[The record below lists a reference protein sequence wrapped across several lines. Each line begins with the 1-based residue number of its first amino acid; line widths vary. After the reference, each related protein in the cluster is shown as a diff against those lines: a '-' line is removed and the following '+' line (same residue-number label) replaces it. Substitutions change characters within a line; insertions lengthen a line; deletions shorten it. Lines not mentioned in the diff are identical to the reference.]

1 MSQNQPSGGR
11 RNDAL
16 FSLPTGEDLA
26 TFDSYLE
33 AQQLVNTLVTGGVPA
48 RSLAIVGSNV
58 SVVERVT
65 GRVGYGRAAL
75 SSAVSGSWLGALAG
89 LAFIVIN
96 PSDFITPLL
105 GGILI
110 GAGLGMV
117 VGMATFSFSRG
128 PKRLFRSMQQVI
140 AQSYRVVVD
149 SASHGMAQSVMA
161 KDSTS
166 EES

>member
-1 MSQNQPSGGR
+1 M
-11 RNDAL
+11 
-16 FSLPTGEDLA
+16 FSLPKGEDVA
-26 TFDSYLE
+26 TFDTYLE
-33 AQQLVNTLVTGGVPA
+33 AQSLVNALVTGGVPA
-48 RSLAIVGSNV
+48 QSLAIVGSNV

-75 SSAVSGSWLGALAG
+75 SSAMSGSWLGALAG
-89 LAFIVIN
+89 LAFIIIN
-96 PSDFITPLL
+96 PTDFVTPLL

-110 GAGLGMV
+110 GAGIGMV
-117 VGMATFSFSRG
+117 VGMAAFSLSKG

-149 SASHGMAQSVMA
+149 NDSVGAAKAVMA
-161 KDSTS
+161 KDRTS